1 MASSQLPRPAASQQ
15 LAIDGGPRA
24 VVDGQPAWPLRDED
38 VRIALEAAY
47 ADGSWGRYHGPH
59 CDRLTEALAA
69 WHDVPLAMLC
79 CSGTFAVELALRA
92 LEVGPGDEVVLAGYD
107 FSGNF
112 RAVEAVGARPMLV
125 DVDAD
130 NWNLDPGRVEEAI
143 GDATKA
149 VVASHLHGGIVPMRE
164 LTAIGQRRG
173 LAIVEDASQ
182 AVGATVEGRPAGTWG
197 AIGVLSFGGSK
208 LLTAGRGGALLMRD
222 ATLRQR
228 AKIFCERGN
237 HAFPLSELQAAV
249 LLPQLD
255 KLRARHRMRADRVA
269 QLLRA
274 VEPIACLRPFKN
286 RAADSDPAYF
296 KLGLKYDPTAL
307 RGRERGAFIAAVQA
321 EGVALDAGF
330 RGFVR
335 RGPRRCRTAGELMYS
350 EQASERTLVLH
361 HPVLLE
367 PPAVIEQVAGALAK
381 VANAWSAR
389 G

>member
-1 MASSQLPRPAASQQ
+1 MAHPHPTPSGTSES

-24 VVDGQPAWPLRDED
+24 VVDGPPTWPIAGED
-38 VRIALEAAY
+38 VRIALERAY

-59 CDRLTEALAA
+59 CEQLSEALAA
-69 WHDVPLAMLC
+69 WHDVPLAMVC

-92 LEVGPGDEVVLAGYD
+92 LEVGPGDEVILAGYD

-112 RAVEAVGARPMLV
+112 RAVEAVGARPVLV
-125 DVDAD
+125 DVDSE
-130 NWNLDPGRVEEAI
+130 NWSLDSDRVEEAI

-149 VVASHLHGGIVPMRE
+149 VIASHLHGGIVPMRE
-164 LTAIGQRRG
+164 LVAIGERRG
-173 LAIVEDASQ
+173 VPIVEDASQ

-197 AIGVLSFGGSK
+197 AVGVLSFGGSK

-222 ATLRQR
+222 ATLHQR

-249 LLPQLD
+249 LLPQLA
-255 KLRARHRMRADRVA
+255 KLRERHRVRADRVA

-274 VEPIACLRPFKN
+274 IEPVLCLRAVKN
-286 RAADSDPAYF
+286 RAADSDPAYY
-296 KLGLKYDPTAL
+296 KLGLMYDPTAL
-307 RGRERGAFIAAVQA
+307 GGRDRARFIAAVQA
-321 EGVALDAGF
+321 EGVAINAGF

-335 RGPRRCRTAGELMYS
+335 RGPRRCRVAGPLAHS
-350 EQASERTLVLH
+350 QLAAERTLVLH

-367 PPAVIEQVAGALAK
+367 SPTMIEQVAHAMVK
-381 VANAWSAR
+381 ISNTWSD
-389 G
+389 